1 MKRSLPIFLGL
12 VLFTLLGGCNNIS
25 SYTEQVY
32 QIPAEIMALPTGT
45 TLGLR
50 APEIEL
56 PNVDGEKMYLS
67 SLQGKVVLVDFWASW
82 CNPCRNENPI
92 LIKVFKKYQNSS
104 FEKGEGFEIF
114 SVSLDRDE
122 KAWKEAIEADNLSW
136 EYQLGDMQ
144 AAKSKPIQEYG
155 IQMIPTNFLLDQN
168 GVIIATNL
176 RGEALG
182 EKLEEMLVE

>member
-1 MKRSLPIFLGL
+1 M
-12 VLFTLLGGCNNIS
+12 LLGALLLAILGACNNTAS
-25 SYTEQVY
+25 DNTEQEY
-32 QIPAEIMALPTGT
+32 QIPEEIKALPIGT

-56 PNVDGEKMYLS
+56 PNVNGEKMSLS

-82 CNPCRNENPI
+82 CNPCRKENPT
-92 LIKVFKKYQNSS
+92 LVNVYNKYSALS
-104 FEKGEGFEIF
+104 FDKGAGFEIL

-122 KAWKEAIEADNLSW
+122 KAWKEAISADKLPW

-144 AAKSKPIQEYG
+144 AAKSKPVQEYG
-155 IQMIPTNFLLDQN
+155 VQMIPTNFLLDQN
-168 GVIIATNL
+168 GVIIAANL

-182 EKLEEMLVE
+182 EKLEGMLSE